1 MTFRDLWHCNNR
13 PKMVWF
19 VGAVQWFQAVVL
31 RGWFVKLG
39 ILKLYTQSSL
49 VLAYRLSTQF
59 TATHLKPTGQEFD
72 RHTTHY
78 QNISWFL
85 NSANSEICTAI
96 NMIQRNWMGIYHPY
110 IVLPQIFRYSVSWG
124 TSIAQEWRHP
134 SEDNAISIDTIE
146 GNTAIN
152 HNKNAGS
159 LLEEHQDTA
168 NETEQYGDTGI
179 RDKGMTLENGHE
191 PMCSHCIPTHYSI
204 PFVNLF
210 FLQ

>member
-1 MTFRDLWHCNNR
+1 ML
-13 PKMVWF
+13 WF

-152 HNKNAGS
+152 HNKTAGS
-159 LLEEHQDTA
+159 LLEEDQ
-168 NETEQYGDTGI
+168 ETLPMRRNSTEIQEWNQRWRNDIWKWTWTHVLTLHSKTLQY
-179 RDKGMTLENGHE
+179 
-191 PMCSHCIPTHYSI
+191 SFSASFF
-204 PFVNLF
+204 PFCRIMEA
-210 FLQ
+210 